1 MLALSMLWLYTQ
13 NFLPMCAHYFF
24 KLSSTIR
31 RSVILRPIDAQLVNL
46 ARDGVAADAQAYRGI
61 VLAAVRVSQR
71 GLDQR
76 RFELAAERV
85 HHFGAVGCLFLCG
98 FVFLLCFFVWVLFV
112 FVVCCVFWC
121 CCCGGCCCGC
131 LC

>member
-1 MLALSMLWLYTQ
+1 MYAILALSMLWFYTQ

-24 KLSSTIR
+24 KHSSTIR

-85 HHFGAVGCLFLCG
+85 HHFGAAGRQHLCG
-98 FVFLLCFFVWVLFV
+98 FVFQQSNRVRGLFAIG
-112 FVVCCVFWC
+112 VCSEIWIC
-121 CCCGGCCCGC
+121 
-131 LC
+131 

>member
-85 HHFGAVGCLFLCG
+85 LHFGAAGRQHLCASFSSRAIQLG
-98 FVFLLCFFVWVLFV
+98 PRTQKPFAETTGAVEA
-112 FVVCCVFWC
+112 
-121 CCCGGCCCGC
+121 GAAEAG
-131 LC
+131 